1 MKKYIIFIL
10 IAILG
15 LTLAQTFKA
24 IPFGVDRR
32 GDLSQPK
39 TVSAFYL
46 KHSPETLQT
55 ANSIT
60 AIVVNFRGFDTLG
73 EVSVL
78 FLAATGLA
86 SILYRKEE
94 EEEEERLTLPSSS
107 LVRIGAKILFP
118 LMLLLGSYVFIHGHL
133 TPGGGFQGGAIIATG
148 FLLMLITYKHFQTNH
163 KVMVWLES
171 LAGLAFVA
179 IGLYGLFVY
188 GSFLQNTKYVGH
200 LNDLISGGFIP
211 LIYIFIGIKVG
222 TELTN
227 ILDILLKIKPRKKS
241 IEIEKNEN
249 KKV

>member
-15 LTLAQTFKA
+15 WTLTQTFKA
-24 IPFGVDRR
+24 IPFGADRR
-32 GDLSQPK
+32 GDLSNPNK
-39 TVSAFYL
+39 VAAYYL
-46 KHSPETLQT
+46 RQSPETLQT

-73 EVSVL
+73 EVTVL

-94 EEEEERLTLPSSS
+94 EDKTEVERVSLPSSS
-107 LVRIGAKILFP
+107 LVRTGAKILFP
-118 LMLLLGSYVFIHGHL
+118 LILLLGIYVFVHGHL

-148 FLLMLITYKHFQTNH
+148 FLLMLITYKHFETNH
-163 KVMVWLES
+163 NVMVWLES
-171 LAGLAFVA
+171 LAGLAFVLV
-179 IGLYGLFVY
+179 GLYGLFMY
-188 GSFLQNTKYVGH
+188 GSFLQNTKSVGT
-200 LNDLISGGFIP
+200 LNDLISGGLIP

-227 ILDILLKIKPRKKS
+227 ILDILLKIKPGR
-241 IEIEKNEN
+241 EQ
-249 KKV
+249 

>member
-24 IPFGVDRR
+24 IPFGADRR
-32 GDLSQPK
+32 GDLENPDK
-39 TVSAFYL
+39 VAAYYL
-46 KHSPETLQT
+46 KESPETLQT

-73 EVSVL
+73 EVTVL

-94 EEEEERLTLPSSS
+94 EDEEEVERVRLPSSS
-107 LVRIGAKILFP
+107 LVRTGAKILFP
-118 LMLLLGSYVFIHGHL
+118 LMLLLGIYVFVHGHL

-148 FLLMLITYKHFQTNH
+148 FLLMLITYKHFETNH

-179 IGLYGLFVY
+179 VGLYGLFAY
-188 GSFLQNTKYVGH
+188 GSFLQNTHSVGT
-200 LNDLISGGFIP
+200 LNDLISGGLIP

-227 ILDILLKIKPRKKS
+227 ILDILLKIKKS
-241 IEIEKNEN
+241 
-249 KKV
+249 

>member
-15 LTLAQTFKA
+15 WTLAQTFKA
-24 IPFGVDRR
+24 IPFGADRR
-32 GDLSQPK
+32 GDLSNPNK
-39 TVSAFYL
+39 VAAYYL
-46 KHSPETLQT
+46 RQSPETLQT

-73 EVSVL
+73 EVTVL

-94 EEEEERLTLPSSS
+94 EDKTEVERVSLPSSS
-107 LVRIGAKILFP
+107 LVRTGAKILFP
-118 LMLLLGSYVFIHGHL
+118 LILLLGIYVFVHGHL

-148 FLLMLITYKHFQTNH
+148 FLLMLITYKHFETNH
-163 KVMVWLES
+163 NVMVWLES
-171 LAGLAFVA
+171 LAGLAFVLV
-179 IGLYGLFVY
+179 GLYGLFMY
-188 GSFLQNTKYVGH
+188 GSFLQNTKSVGT
-200 LNDLISGGFIP
+200 LNDLISGGLIP

-227 ILDILLKIKPRKKS
+227 ILDILLKIKPGR
-241 IEIEKNEN
+241 EQ
-249 KKV
+249 

>member
-1 MKKYIIFIL
+1 MKRYIVFL
-10 IAILG
+10 FLAILG
-15 LTLAQTFKA
+15 LTLSQTFKD
-24 IPFGVDRR
+24 IPFGKDRR
-32 GDLSQPK
+32 GNLENPDR
-39 TVSAFYL
+39 VAAFYL
-46 KHSPETLQT
+46 KEAPETLHT

-73 EVSVL
+73 EVTVL

-94 EEEEERLTLPSSS
+94 EEDKEERIVLRSSS
-107 LVRIGAKILFP
+107 LLRTGAKILFP
-118 LMLLLGSYVFIHGHL
+118 LVLLLGIYVFVHGHL

-148 FLLMLITYKHFQTNH
+148 FLLMLITYKRFNTNH
-163 KVMVWLES
+163 NIMLWLES

-188 GSFLQNTKYVGH
+188 GSFLQNTRSVGT

-211 LIYIFIGIKVG
+211 LIYIFIGIKVS

-227 ILDILLKIKPRKKS
+227 ILDILLKIKPRK
-241 IEIEKNEN
+241 ER
-249 KKV
+249 